1 MTFELLGFRFRL
13 QATWILVLA
22 LIVLSLAALGGGVD
36 PAQPDDPLRWIL
48 GVGVAALFFISVLLH
63 ELAHAFAARRQGVE
77 VGEITLL
84 VFGGNPRLGREAAGP
99 RAEAVTALAGPL
111 ASLLLGGA
119 LLGGWLL
126 TRETAGVAGLLLSSL
141 LWWAGMSN
149 VLLGSL
155 NLVPAFPFD
164 GLRLLRAL
172 LWRLSGDF
180 LRATRLATYVA
191 RAAAYGLIALG
202 LALALG
208 DELIIGIWLAL
219 IGWLLGQAA
228 EGAYRRVEFS
238 TLIEDMLVRDV
249 MESQV
254 AVVGPNLTIDTLVQ
268 QHQLGGRDSLYPVT
282 MDGLLVGTVDMA
294 QIRGVPR
301 AAWPTTRV
309 TDVMKRGERMST
321 LTEELTLPDAVR
333 RLEET
338 GAPALPVVAE
348 DDGRRLLG
356 MITRESLRR
365 AIRQRAALRQGDA

>member
-249 MESQV
+249 MEAQV